1 MKETNINK
9 INEVA
14 TQLLEELQPKAL
26 DYIDKWRYTAF
37 LTMAYLNNN
46 QGKETTVRSAVEGYM
61 TVIVTQTAV
70 SVISDDGVIRHWARY
85 GIDLPVCLYE
95 DLEQDMRNIIGMI
108 EAAIH
113 KMGL

>member
-14 TQLLEELQPKAL
+14 TQLLEELQPKVL

-61 TVIVTQTAV
+61 TVIVTQTTV
-70 SVISDDGVIRHWARY
+70 SVISDDGFLRHWA
-85 GIDLPVCLYE
+85 GSGTNLPICLYE
-95 DLEQDMRNIIGMI
+95 DLERDMRNLISMI